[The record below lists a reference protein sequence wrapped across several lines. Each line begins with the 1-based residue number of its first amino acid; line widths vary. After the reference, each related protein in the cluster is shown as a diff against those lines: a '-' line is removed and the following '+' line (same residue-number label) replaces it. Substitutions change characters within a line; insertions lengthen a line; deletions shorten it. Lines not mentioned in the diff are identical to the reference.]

1 MDPSRKR
8 AIRLTVALTAAVLL
22 ASALIFVSFS
32 AGREEV
38 TASQL
43 LRVAKPGQSYVLA
56 GTVLNGSVRHE
67 GTALLFRIRD
77 PKLHVS
83 VPVRYTGIVP
93 DPFAAGRAVMVT
105 VSGAASELRRSS
117 ASRTRSP
124 PSARPSTRRKPAREP
139 APRAEGPRRLRWRP
153 SAARC

>member
-1 MDPSRKR
+1 VDPSRKR

-22 ASALIFVSFS
+22 ASALVFVSFAS
-32 AGREEV
+32 GDEEV

-43 LRVAKPGQSYVLA
+43 LRVGQPGRAYVLA
-56 GTVLNGSVRHE
+56 GSVMYGSVRHE

-105 VSGAASELRRSS
+105 VQRQPATTTYVGQANSL
-117 ASRTRSP
+117 TTKC
-124 PSARPSTRRKPAREP
+124 PSKYKAQAGT
-139 APRAEGPRRLRWRP
+139 
-153 SAARC
+153 